1 MDEINRDPSDSDSVR
16 LIGAKD
22 RVNPSAAEDPRSPMA
37 GMPVLEVWKASNV
50 VGLRGV
56 DDNRLPGVDDG

>member
-1 MDEINRDPSDSDSVR
+1 
-16 LIGAKD
+16 
-22 RVNPSAAEDPRSPMA
+22 MA